1 MQSDRKSRNQTEKI
15 VKTEVEGGAGN
26 EQKVIVTERTS
37 TSEEAGIPL
46 VDGSAP
52 GGVTGEY
59 TFISTDL
66 VETTDEAEAGLLH
79 NSDVCNPIYFLSLFF
94 SFSNIYLLLFL
105 FSFSLP
111 FLPQPCFMIHICKY
125 NTHLYMVYPVSI
137 QPRV

>member
-1 MQSDRKSRNQTEKI
+1 M
-15 VKTEVEGGAGN
+15 
-26 EQKVIVTERTS
+26 IVTERTS
-37 TSEEAGIPL
+37 TSEEAGSPL

-66 VETTDEAEAGLLH
+66 VETTDEAEAGLLQ
-79 NSDVCNPIYFLSLFF
+79 NRDVCKRIYFLSVFF

-111 FLPQPCFMIHICKY
+111 FLPQPCFMIHIYKY